1 MTKVSG
7 NLRALCW
14 DMYILTYVHSAP
26 VEGNFTDTSGH
37 AVKPWQQKTAVHTRG
52 FVDRS
57 DGMVSGYRIAWK
69 TWK

>member
-1 MTKVSG
+1 MPQDIGPKSLKMKKEGSVMTKVSG

-37 AVKPWQQKTAVHTRG
+37 AVKPW
-52 FVDRS
+52 
-57 DGMVSGYRIAWK
+57 
-69 TWK
+69 

>member
-37 AVKPWQQKTAVHTRG
+37 AVKPW
-52 FVDRS
+52 
-57 DGMVSGYRIAWK
+57 
-69 TWK
+69 